1 MKRLMIRIFAVLN
14 NKENTL
20 VALFAILLWGGIA
33 ACSDNSVVKE
43 QLAEESEDNGEGDSG
58 LPDYPNP
65 DRSAIAAFPGAYGAG
80 KYTTGGAGGTVYIV
94 TSLVDDGSV
103 GTLRHAVQQ
112 VGKRTVVFAVGGV
125 IELQKQLAITNDNI
139 TIAGQTAPGKGICL
153 KNYTLRVNAN
163 NVIIRFVRCRMGD
176 EKQTEDDAMN
186 GYQSSYPGK
195 QNIIID
201 HCSMSWST
209 DECAS
214 FYGNTNFTMQ
224 WCILSESLWH
234 SVHVKEEHGY
244 GGIWGGSP
252 ATFHHNL
259 LAHHSNRTPRLCG
272 SRYSDRADMEK
283 VDLCNNVIYNWT
295 SEGAYGAQ
303 GGCYN
308 IMNNYYKLGPASIQD
323 GTHARF
329 FTAYI
334 DDGKNTQAA
343 GVFGYFYV
351 EGNIMDNTRADLSN
365 RQRTEIAN
373 ANADNTSSTTFV
385 VKNGERVPSDLLIG
399 SRIDI
404 LSDYSFMQSASDAYK
419 TVLKYAGAWTCSW
432 ANNGY
437 IIPERDKI
445 DKRIVSETDNGI
457 YTTIASKGGGY
468 GLIDS
473 QVDTMER
480 WDEYVTT
487 TSTLIDTDK
496 DGMPDEWEI
505 EKGLNPNDA
514 SDGIKYNLNV
524 DYTNLEVYLNSL
536 VEKTFPDTHLK

>member
-1 MKRLMIRIFAVLN
+1 MKRLIKGKFVILSCR
-14 NKENTL
+14 ENILIALL
-20 VALFAILLWGGIA
+20 VAFLGGGVV
-33 ACSDNSVVKE
+33 ACSDGKDTEE
-43 QLAEESEDNGEGDSG
+43 QLTDELG
-58 LPDYPNP
+58 LPEYPAP
-65 DRSAIAAFPGAYGAG
+65 DRTSIAAFPGAYGAG
-80 KYTTGGAGGTVYIV
+80 RYTTGGAGGTVYVV
-94 TSLVDDGSV
+94 TSLADDGSA
-103 GTLRHAVQQ
+103 GTLRHAIQQ
-112 VGKRTVVFAVGGV
+112 TGKRTVVFAVGGV
-125 IELQKQLAITNDNI
+125 IELQKQLVITNDDL

-153 KNYTLRVNAN
+153 KDNTLRVNAN
-163 NVIIRFVRCRMGD
+163 NVIVRFLRCRMGD
-176 EKQTEDDAMN
+176 EKLVEDDAMN

-195 QNIIID
+195 RNIIID

-234 SVHVKEEHGY
+234 SIHEKESHGY

-272 SRYSDRADMEK
+272 SRYSNRADMEK

-303 GGCYN
+303 GGYYN
-308 IMNNYYKLGPASIQD
+308 IMNNYYKLGPASAQD
-323 GTHARF
+323 DTHARF

-334 DDGKNTQAA
+334 DDGKNNQNA

-351 EGNIMDNTRADLSN
+351 NGNIMDNTRVDLSS
-365 RQRTEIAN
+365 RQQSEIASAN
-373 ANADNTSSTTFV
+373 ANNTSSTAFV
-385 VKNGERVPSDLLIG
+385 VKNGERAPSDLLVDT
-399 SRIDI
+399 RIDI
-404 LSDYSFMQSASDAYK
+404 LTDYSFMQSAADAYEA
-419 TVLKYAGAWTCSW
+419 VLAYAGAWTCGWRSD
-432 ANNGY
+432 GY

-445 DKRIVSETDNGI
+445 DKRIISETNNGT
-457 YTTIASKGGGY
+457 YSTNASNGGGY

-473 QVDTMER
+473 QIDTIEK
-480 WDEYVTT
+480 WDEYITV
-487 TSTLIDTDK
+487 TSTLVDTDK

-505 EKGLNPNDA
+505 AKGLNPNDA
-514 SDGIKYNLNV
+514 TDGTRYNLDA

-536 VEKTFPDTHLK
+536 VENTFPASHQK